1 MKTAVIIPV
10 KTFSNSKTRLQLPPT
25 KTKVLCRLL
34 LREVVKTITNSELVN
49 QTIIVTNEKEITDII
64 EEFNCKK
71 IIDYEETGVND
82 AIRLTEEYLLEN
94 NFTHSIVLP
103 LDVPFFHSEEMDIIL
118 KQMTSNSVMIIPSRH
133 FDGTNALI
141 RTPINAMTTRYDEGS
156 HRPQIESA
164 KKEKI
169 KISIGLVRKLMLD
182 IDSLEDIEYC
192 LKQEIKPELCAE
204 IKKIIEK
211 K

>member
-1 MKTAVIIPV
+1 LKTAVIIPV
-10 KTFSNSKTRLQLPPT
+10 KTFSNSKTRLQLSAI
-25 KTKVLCRLL
+25 KTKVLCKLL
-34 LREVVKTITNSELVN
+34 LREVVKTVTNSELVN
-49 QTIIVTNEKEITDII
+49 EIIVVTNEKEITDII

-103 LDVPFFHSEEMDIIL
+103 LDVPFFHSEEIDVIL
-118 KQMTSNSVMIIPSRH
+118 RQMTPNSVMIIPSRH

-141 RTPINAMTTRYDEGS
+141 RTPINVMTTRYDEGS
-156 HRPQIESA
+156 HKPQIESA
-164 KKEKI
+164 RKQKI

-182 IDSLEDIEYC
+182 IDNLEDIEYC
-192 LKQEIKPELCAE
+192 LKQDIKPELCAE
-204 IKKIIEK
+204 MEKIMKNE
-211 K
+211 